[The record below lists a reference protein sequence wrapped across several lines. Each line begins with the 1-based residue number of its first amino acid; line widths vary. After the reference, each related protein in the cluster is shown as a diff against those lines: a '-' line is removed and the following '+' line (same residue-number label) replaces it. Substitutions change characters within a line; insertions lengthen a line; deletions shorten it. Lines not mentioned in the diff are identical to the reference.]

1 MNVLVSSWCKVPDHA
16 IFVIIHSFLFYK
28 TFAWKI
34 GRLEYFD
41 YRFSIIDYNSKVEA
55 HHMAIAK
62 VAFVSFFRY
71 DGE

>member
-1 MNVLVSSWCKVPDHA
+1 MSLYHHDVKYRIMQFLLSF
-16 IFVIIHSFLFYK
+16 ILFLFYK
-28 TFAWKI
+28 TFAWKT
-34 GRLEYFD
+34 GRLGYFD
-41 YRFSIIDYNSKVEA
+41 YRFSIIDYNSKVDA

>member
-1 MNVLVSSWCKVPDHA
+1 
-16 IFVIIHSFLFYK
+16 LFYK

-34 GRLEYFD
+34 GRLGYFD

-62 VAFVSFFRY
+62 VAFVSYFRY
-71 DGE
+71 DGK